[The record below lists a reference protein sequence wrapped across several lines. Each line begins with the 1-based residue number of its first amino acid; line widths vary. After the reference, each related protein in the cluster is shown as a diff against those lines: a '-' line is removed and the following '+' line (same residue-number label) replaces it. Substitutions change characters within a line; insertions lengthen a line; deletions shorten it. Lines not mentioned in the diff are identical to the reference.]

1 MAYALDITERA
12 AAVVAAMDN
21 ETHDR
26 FVMAMLDL
34 TADPHSQGDAIGTEG
49 PTVTER
55 AMALGASGLIVY
67 TVDDSTVRVRVVN
80 IIWLG

>member
-12 AAVVAAMDN
+12 AAVVAAMDS

-26 FVMAMLDL
+26 FVMAMLNL
-34 TADPHSQGDAIGTEG
+34 ATDPHSQGDALGTEG

-55 AMALGASGLIVY
+55 AMALGSAGLIVY
-67 TVDDSTVRVRVVN
+67 TVDDSAVRVRIVN
-80 IIWLG
+80 IIWLA